1 MEFNSQMEILDL
13 IYHVF
18 SEIEE
23 AKSKEDQVLIQ
34 SLEQKLD
41 QLREDLRKRYKTR
54 GNVQS
59 FVPQKES

>member
-23 AKSKEDQVLIQ
+23 AKSKEDQVLVQ

>member
-1 MEFNSQMEILDL
+1 MDL

-23 AKSKEDQVLIQ
+23 AKAKEDQDLVQ

-41 QLREDLRKRYKTR
+41 HLREELGKRYRNR
-54 GNVQS
+54 GNVHS
-59 FVPQKES
+59 FAVQRGS

>member
-1 MEFNSQMEILDL
+1 MEILDH

-23 AKSKEDQVLIQ
+23 AKSREDQDLVQ
-34 SLEQKLD
+34 TLEQKLD
-41 QLREDLRKRYKTR
+41 HLREELGKRYKTR

-59 FVPQKES
+59 FVTPKGS

>member
-1 MEFNSQMEILDL
+1 MEIMDL

-23 AKSKEDQVLIQ
+23 AKAKEDQDLVQ

-41 QLREDLRKRYKTR
+41 HLREELGKRYRNR
-54 GNVQS
+54 GNIHS
-59 FVPQKES
+59 FPAPRGS

>member
-1 MEFNSQMEILDL
+1 MDTLDL

-23 AKSKEDQVLIQ
+23 AKAREDHDLVQ

-41 QLREDLRKRYKTR
+41 LLREDLGKRYRTR
-54 GNVQS
+54 GNIQS

>member
-1 MEFNSQMEILDL
+1 MEILDL

-23 AKSKEDQVLIQ
+23 AKSKEDQVLVQ